1 MLGDAARVAE
11 CTYYLDLFVVSER
24 YDDTLKRHLNMQDA
38 LIAVSNLPAYNIN
51 VRGKAEV
58 DAFKAEWVEWVING
72 KDGGESPSE
81 GLKTLYNMMNDL
93 IGEVKNLNVVGVD
106 DVEQTRLDDGID
118 LWGRL
123 LLYPIQGVPLT
134 DSAESDRIVDLAA
147 NIIRCR
153 DEGMLDTITAAGP
166 GPEEYATLM
175 FIDNFYN
182 WANTYSWLVDFFSQ
196 VSEHQPY
203 ETAFES

>member
-1 MLGDAARVAE
+1 M
-11 CTYYLDLFVVSER
+11 
-24 YDDTLKRHLNMQDA
+24 
-38 LIAVSNLPAYNIN
+38 
-51 VRGKAEV
+51 
-58 DAFKAEWVEWVING
+58 
-72 KDGGESPSE
+72 
-81 GLKTLYNMMNDL
+81 
-93 IGEVKNLNVVGVD
+93 
-106 DVEQTRLDDGID
+106 
-118 LWGRL
+118 
-123 LLYPIQGVPLT
+123 T

-166 GPEEYATLM
+166 GSEEYATLM